1 MTPIRVAAVLAVICL
16 VSAWQLTAI
25 GTSAI
30 QMAVDAKAVPTVV
43 VALLAVLTVMYG
55 ISAWRGQQADE
66 SLEPDQ
72 AALPGSGARLVSL
85 LAGGVAFMAG
95 LPWLGFI
102 LPATVCGMCV
112 ARSFDAALGA
122 KSAMICGIISGCFWL
137 LFAKVLGVG
146 LGPAT
151 PFGF

>member
-16 VSAWQLTAI
+16 VSAWQLTVI

-72 AALPGSGARLVSL
+72 TALPGSGVRLVSL

-95 LPWLGFI
+95 LPWLGFV

-112 ARSFDAALGA
+112 ARSFDAPLGA
-122 KSAMICGIISGCFWL
+122 KSAMICGIISVCFWL

-146 LGPAT
+146 LGPAS

>member
-43 VALLAVLTVMYG
+43 VALLTVLTVMYG

-72 AALPGSGARLVSL
+72 AALPDSGVRLVSL

-95 LPWLGFI
+95 LPWLGFV

-112 ARSFDAALGA
+112 ARSFDAALGV
-122 KSAMICGIISGCFWL
+122 KSAMICGIISVCFWL

>member
-43 VALLAVLTVMYG
+43 VALLTVLTLMYG

-72 AALPGSGARLVSL
+72 AALPGSGVRLVSL

-95 LPWLGFI
+95 LPWLGFV

-112 ARSFDAALGA
+112 ARSFDAALGV
-122 KSAMICGIISGCFWL
+122 KSAMICGIISVCFWL

>member
-43 VALLAVLTVMYG
+43 VALLTVLTVMYG

-72 AALPGSGARLVSL
+72 AALPGSGVRLVSL

-95 LPWLGFI
+95 LPWLGFV

-112 ARSFDAALGA
+112 ARSFDASLGL
-122 KSAMICGIISGCFWL
+122 KSAMICGIISVCFWL